1 MADPTTRFDLVYDRH
16 YRDVLAY
23 CMRRTEPADARAAA
37 NRVMEIA
44 WRKLDDLPSGD
55 ETLPWLYGV
64 ARKVLGHHWRG
75 IRRRRRLENEL
86 RAQRGRTQVD
96 PGQVVVMREELEHV
110 LEASALLNDRD
121 REILRLAGWEGLSHR
136 QIADILG
143 CSVATVDQ
151 RFHRAKR
158 RLAEKYDT
166 VTHARTLRRVV
177 GLDNPGGA
185 R

>member
-1 MADPTTRFDLVYDRH
+1 MAGSKTRFDLVYDRH

-23 CMRRTEPADARAAA
+23 CLRRADPADARAAA
-37 NRVMEIA
+37 NQVMEIA
-44 WRKLDDLPSGD
+44 WRKIDELPAGD
-55 ETLPWLYGV
+55 ETLPWLFGA
-64 ARKVLGHHWRG
+64 ARKVLSHHWRG
-75 IRRRRRLENEL
+75 MRRRRRLEIEL
-86 RAQRGRTQVD
+86 RAQRSRSQVD
-96 PGQVVVMREELEHV
+96 PGQVVVMREELERV
-110 LEASALLNDRD
+110 LEASSLLNERD
-121 REILRLAGWEGLSHR
+121 QEILRLAGWEGLSHR
-136 QIADILG
+136 QIAKILN
-143 CSVATVDQ
+143 CSVASVDQ